1 MSHDLTILSLVTATA
16 VALPAHAQQQF
27 WVTYDPA
34 RGTVPTAQCWD
45 LNSSS
50 GQPAPTLSSGE
61 LTIGPS
67 TYGGTLYYD
76 RDASIDFAR
85 GAVMEADIFIVNSQY
100 ATNPCG
106 AGQRAGT
113 IIGMNDIANR
123 RLNVGIGNGWV
134 FLSTIDNA
142 VVGSPLAPRAQ
153 VQCQGVW
160 KRFRLEV
167 ASGTAT
173 LLIDGV
179 PTLSVAVGNT
189 GSTSRRV
196 YFGDGSVCAAGHA
209 KFGLVRFLAVDDCP
223 ADFNRDGFLD
233 FFDYDAYV
241 SCFEG
246 GDCPCDQTADFNR
259 DGFAD
264 FFDYDQFVTDFESG
278 C

>member
-1 MSHDLTILSLVTATA
+1 MRTLSAALALLVASA
-16 VALPAHAQQQF
+16 AQAQTQY

-34 RGTVPTAQCWD
+34 AGTLPPAQCWD
-45 LNSSS
+45 LNRSS
-50 GQPAPTLSSGE
+50 GQPDPTLANGE

-67 TYGGTLYYD
+67 TYGGTLFYD
-76 RDASIDFAR
+76 RDASIDFSR
-85 GAVMEADIFIVNSQY
+85 GAIMEADIFIVNSAY

-189 GSTSRRV
+189 GSASRRV

-209 KFGLVRFLAVDDCP
+209 KFGLVRFLAQDDCP
-223 ADFNRDGFLD
+223 VDFTRDGFVD

-246 GDCPCDQTADFNR
+246 GPCPCDQTPDFNG

-264 FFDYDQFVTDFESG
+264 FFDYDEFVAAFENG

>member
-1 MSHDLTILSLVTATA
+1 MRTLVAGLA
-16 VALPAHAQQQF
+16 LAFSSVALGQSTY

-34 RGTVPTAQCWD
+34 RGTLPQAQCWD
-45 LNSSS
+45 LNRSS
-50 GQPAPTLSSGE
+50 GQPDPTLANGE

-67 TYGGTLYYD
+67 TYGGTLFFD
-76 RDASIDFAR
+76 RDASIDFSR
-85 GAVMEADIFIVNSQY
+85 GAVLEADIFIVNSAY

-123 RLNVGIGNGWV
+123 RINVGIGNGWV
-134 FLSTIDNA
+134 FLTTLDNA
-142 VVGSPLAPRAQ
+142 VVGSPLAPRVQ
-153 VQCQGVW
+153 IQCQGLW
-160 KRFRLEV
+160 RRFRLEI
-167 ASGTAT
+167 ANGTAT
-173 LLIDGV
+173 LLIDGT
-179 PTLSVAVGNT
+179 PTLSVAIGNT
-189 GSTSRRV
+189 GSASRRA

-209 KFGLVRFLAVDDCP
+209 KFGLVRFLAQVDCP

-233 FFDYDAYV
+233 FFDFDEFV

-246 GDCPCDQTADFNR
+246 GDCPCDQTPDFDG

-264 FFDYDQFVTDFESG
+264 FFDFDAFVGAFSTG

>member
-1 MSHDLTILSLVTATA
+1 MRHALSTLSLVAA
-16 VALPAHAQQQF
+16 AGIALPALAQQQF

-50 GQPAPTLSSGE
+50 GQPAPTVSNGE
-61 LTIGPS
+61 LTVGPS
-67 TYGGTLYYD
+67 TYGGTLFFD
-76 RDASIDFAR
+76 RDASVDFSR

-100 ATNPCG
+100 AANPCG

-113 IIGMNDIANR
+113 VIAINDIAR
-123 RLNVGIGNGWV
+123 RRINVGIGNGWV
-134 FLSTIDNA
+134 YMTTIDNA
-142 VVGSPLAPRAQ
+142 VVGSPNAPRAQ
-153 VQCQGVW
+153 VACQGVW
-160 KRFRLEV
+160 RHFRLEI

-173 LLIDGV
+173 LLVDGT
-179 PTLSVAVGNT
+179 PTLSVPVGPT
-189 GSTSRRV
+189 GSASRRV
-196 YFGDGSVCAAGHA
+196 LFGDSTVCGAGHA

-246 GDCPCDQTADFNR
+246 GPCPCDQTPDFNG